1 MRSIFSHIRLF
12 TALMLFGVML
22 LSCQKEKPHRAQ
34 GLPEQEREDVVNAWL
49 SLNLNVVSSGAATK
63 AAPEVNGGINNG
75 IDENAIKSLAIWL
88 VPAEGGTEDW
98 SEAIMTYVPQVSLG
112 SGDEYVSSVRTK
124 LNVPMNVYVGANIST
139 DIASA
144 FLKGGSDA
152 VYEAAT
158 AAYPD
163 DYQSLVEKYASA
175 DRGVAMFCVKKAS
188 LTFKPANANE
198 LTPAI
203 IDEDSNGMPESVDL
217 VRMLAKVH
225 LLFQCYDY
233 PNEEFV
239 QITEPGSLTPAA
251 FGAFGWSKL
260 DDISYIVNTVNRSTR
275 IIQPEYGGAYASY
288 MDMNHSMTDLLQ
300 KGLEWEYKSDDASGN
315 FLGFAEDLSGNHD
328 AAWAKWSAKPEK
340 YKENKAPFG
349 TCTDGTYE
357 SGLYC
362 LENTTDDSEL
372 SSMTDDEKKYV
383 PFMVST
389 HIIVKARFVPRKINT
404 VDGSGDLVVK
414 DHGNNGYNEA
424 LAALPAVDGL
434 DENNVPHTYPA
445 GTFFTRDMQ
454 EFYDYAGMLKLI
466 ELGSVPGLGRK
477 NFAAYPGGYGFYYSY
492 INGGKSPSTGQIEFR
507 APKAEDTANDYN
519 SGVYR
524 NHYHILTCSLMKVPA
539 TPGSFNQLMMVNS
552 KVVDWN
558 PKGALNLIVKPNV

>member
-1 MRSIFSHIRLF
+1 MRSVFSHIRLF
-12 TALMLFGVML
+12 TALMLFGVMF
-22 LSCQKEKPHRAQ
+22 LSCQKEGPHRAQ
-34 GLPEQEREDVVNAWL
+34 ARPGEESEDVVNAWL

-63 AAPEVNGGINNG
+63 VDDEVDGGTNNG
-75 IDENAIKSLAIWL
+75 IDENAITRLAIWL

-112 SGDEYVSSVRTK
+112 SGNEYVSSVRTK

-139 DIASA
+139 DIAFA
-144 FLKGGSDA
+144 FLQGGPDA
-152 VYEAAT
+152 VYKAAT

-163 DYQSLVEKYASA
+163 DYKSLVEEFASA

-203 IDEDSNGMPESVDL
+203 IDEDSNGTPESVDL

-225 LLFQCYDY
+225 LLFQCYEAH
-233 PNEEFV
+233 PEFV
-239 QITEPGSLTPAA
+239 KITEPGSLDPAD
-251 FGAFGWSKL
+251 FGEFGWSKL
-260 DDISYIVNTVNRSTR
+260 EDISYIVNTVNKSTK

-288 MDMNHSMTDLLQ
+288 MDMNHFMTNLLQ
-300 KGLEWEYKSDDASGN
+300 KGLEWEYKSGAGDH
-315 FLGFAEDLSGNHD
+315 FLGFAEDLSGDHD

-349 TCTDGTYE
+349 TCDDGTYVN
-357 SGLYC
+357 GLYC
-362 LENTTDDSEL
+362 LENTTDDSAL
-372 SSMTDDEKKYV
+372 SSMTDDEMKYV
-383 PFMVST
+383 PFMVAT

-414 DHGNNGYNEA
+414 DHGNNGYDAA
-424 LAALPAVDGL
+424 LAALPEVEGV
-434 DENNVPHTYPA
+434 DENGNSHTYPA
-445 GTFFTRDMQ
+445 GTFFTRDMK
-454 EFYDYAGMLKLI
+454 EFYDYKGMLKLI
-466 ELGSVPGLGRK
+466 ELGSVPGLDRK
-477 NFAAYPGGYGFYYSY
+477 NFATYPGGYGFYYSY
-492 INGGKSPSTGQIEFR
+492 IHGGTDGTTGQVKFVG
-507 APKAEDTANDYN
+507 AE
-519 SGVYR
+519 SGIFR
-524 NHYHILTCSLMKVPA
+524 NHYHILNCSLMKVPA

>member
-63 AAPEVNGGINNG
+63 AAPEVDGGTNNG
-75 IDENAIKSLAIWL
+75 IDENAIKRLAIWL

-112 SGDEYVSSVRTK
+112 FGNEYVSSVRTK

-144 FLKGGSDA
+144 FLAGGPDA

-163 DYQSLVEKYASA
+163 DYQSLVEKFASA
-175 DRGVAMFCVKKAS
+175 DRGVEMFCVKKAS
-188 LTFKPANANE
+188 LTFKSANADKSN
-198 LTPAI
+198 PAI
-203 IDEDSNGMPESVDL
+203 IDEDSDGTPESVDL

-225 LLFQCYDY
+225 LVFQCYDAH
-233 PNEEFV
+233 PEFV
-239 QITEPGSLTPAA
+239 KITEPGSLDPAA

-260 DDISYIVNTVNRSTR
+260 DDISYIVNTVNKSTK
-275 IIQPEYGGAYASY
+275 IIQPAYGNADYTIY
-288 MDMNHSMTDLLQ
+288 EDLNHSMTDILQ

-362 LENTTDDSEL
+362 LENTTDDSAL

-383 PFMVST
+383 PFMVAT
-389 HIIVKARFVPRKINT
+389 HIIVKARFVPRIINT
-404 VDGSGDLVVK
+404 VDGSGNPVVV
-414 DHGNNGYNEA
+414 DYGFDGYD
-424 LAALPAVDGL
+424 AALTALKEVKGV
-434 DENNVPHTYPA
+434 DENNVSHTYPA

-454 EFYDYAGMLKLI
+454 EFYDYQGMLKLI
-466 ELGSVPGLGRK
+466 DTVPGLSRK
-477 NFAAYPGGYGFYYSY
+477 NFATYPGGYGFYYSY

-507 APKAEDTANDYN
+507 APKAEDTENDYN
-519 SGVYR
+519 SGVFR
-524 NHYHILTCSLMKVPA
+524 NHYHILNCSLMKVPA

>member
-1 MRSIFSHIRLF
+1 MRSVFSHIRLF

-22 LSCQKEKPHRAQ
+22 LSCQKEGPHRAQ
-34 GLPEQEREDVVNAWL
+34 ARPGQESEDVVNAWL

-63 AAPEVNGGINNG
+63 VDDEVDGGTNNG
-75 IDENAIKSLAIWL
+75 IDENAITRLAIWL

-112 SGDEYVSSVRTK
+112 SGNEYVSSVRTK

-144 FLKGGSDA
+144 FLQGGPDA
-152 VYEAAT
+152 VYKAAT

-163 DYQSLVEKYASA
+163 DYKSLVEEFASA

-203 IDEDSNGMPESVDL
+203 IDEDSNGTPESVDL

-225 LLFQCYDY
+225 LLFQCYPS
-233 PNEEFV
+233 PNDGFV
-239 QITEPGSLTPAA
+239 KITEPGSLDPAD
-251 FGAFGWSKL
+251 FGEFGWSKL
-260 DDISYIVNTVNRSTR
+260 EDISYIVNTVNKSTK

-288 MDMNHSMTDLLQ
+288 MDMNHSMTNLLQ
-300 KGLEWEYKSDDASGN
+300 KGLEWEYKSGAGDH
-315 FLGFAEDLSGNHD
+315 FLGFAEDLSGDHD

-340 YKENKAPFG
+340 YDVDKAPFG
-349 TCTDGTYE
+349 SGDPYVK
-357 SGLYC
+357 GLYC
-362 LENTTDDSEL
+362 LENTTDDSAL

-389 HIIVKARFVPRKINT
+389 HIIVKARFVPRYII
-404 VDGSGDLVVK
+404 SGTDIGGAPVTESF
-414 DHGNNGYNEA
+414 DASACSDAFEF
-424 LAALPAVDGL
+424 LAEEIDAE
-434 DENNVPHTYPA
+434 DENGNSIDYPK
-445 GTFFTRDMQ
+445 GTFFTRDMK
-454 EFYDYAGMLKLI
+454 EFYSYDGMMAVIASK
-466 ELGSVPGLGRK
+466 GYPRK
-477 NFAAYPGGYGFYYSY
+477 SFAAYPGGYGFYYSY
-492 INGGKSPSTGQIEFR
+492 IHGGEDSDTHQVTFKG
-507 APKAEDTANDYN
+507 AE
-519 SGVYR
+519 SGIFR
-524 NHYHILTCSLMKVPA
+524 NHYHILSCSLMKVPA

>member
-22 LSCQKEKPHRAQ
+22 LSCQKEKSHRAQ

-63 AAPEVNGGINNG
+63 ASTEVNGGTNNG
-75 IDENAIKSLAIWL
+75 IDENAITRLAIWL

-144 FLKGGSDA
+144 FLAGGPDA

-163 DYQSLVEKYASA
+163 DYQSLVEEFASA
-175 DRGVAMFCVKKAS
+175 DRGVAMFCVEKAS
-188 LTFKPANANE
+188 LTFKPYNANE

-203 IDEDSNGMPESVDL
+203 IDEDSDGTPESVDL

-225 LLFQCYDY
+225 LLFQCYEAH
-233 PNEEFV
+233 PEFV

-251 FGAFGWSKL
+251 FGEFGWSKL
-260 DDISYIVNTVNRSTR
+260 DDISYIVNTVNKGTK
-275 IIQPEYGGAYASY
+275 IIQPAYGNTDYTIY
-288 MDMNHSMTDLLQ
+288 EDLNHSMTDLLQ
-300 KGLEWEYKSDDASGN
+300 KGLEWEYKSGAGDH
-315 FLGFAEDLSGNHD
+315 FLGFAEDLSGDHD

-340 YKENKAPFG
+340 YEENKAPFG
-349 TCTDGTYE
+349 TCTDGTYVN
-357 SGLYC
+357 GLYC

-404 VDGSGDLVVK
+404 VDGSGKLDYIY
-414 DHGNNGYNEA
+414 HGDNGYDAA
-424 LAALPAVDGL
+424 LAALPEVEGV
-434 DENNVPHTYPA
+434 DENGNPHTYPA
-445 GTFFTRDMQ
+445 GTFFTRDMK
-454 EFYDYAGMLKLI
+454 EFYDYKGMLKLI

-524 NHYHILTCSLMKVPA
+524 NHYHILNCSLMKVPA